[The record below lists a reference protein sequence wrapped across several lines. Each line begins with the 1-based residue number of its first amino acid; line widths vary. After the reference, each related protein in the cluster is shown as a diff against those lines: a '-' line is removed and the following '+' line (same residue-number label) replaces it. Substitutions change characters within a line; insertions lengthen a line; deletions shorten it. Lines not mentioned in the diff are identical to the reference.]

1 MPLELGRG
9 AHTCNISARE
19 AEAGVALQAQSQPG
33 LQRELVLGYSEIH
46 GVIFSQNLLRPG
58 CAESFSK

>member
-1 MPLELGRG
+1 MPLKLGMG

-33 LQRELVLGYSEIH
+33 LQRELVLGYPELH
-46 GVIFSQNLLRPG
+46 GV
-58 CAESFSK
+58 